1 MESSVLTSL
10 SLVFLAAGFTLLTT
24 SLMLSRRARRYR
36 RGMQSLLQ
44 IGAQGLDPMNIPA
57 AAWPVLRDAGWR
69 SMTVTGH
76 WFGAAVNIELGQQPA
91 ATGAGSSGA
100 LEVQVRSGDVDLV
113 LRLQH
118 SAKGG
123 ENWMF
128 AEQIA
133 RVFVLLFE
141 TGVGARTEALAVSMA
156 ERARLSLYLQHDMRN
171 LAQWV
176 GWVCTDFAACQDE
189 ESLLTAARRLK
200 ENTPLAQ
207 ERVHRLRTALSQK
220 SGSDNPRVV
229 ELQLVVRKAAHLA
242 GIDVELSGTAQAW
255 IARGLLARVLD
266 NLFSNLSPNWRE
278 IDAVKPVCRL
288 RMIAAAQ
295 GHAAQAEIELV
306 TTWPQAEPRLDSS
319 KLFEPFTSGR
329 PGGQGLGLYQARKS
343 LSEAGG
349 DLTAH
354 AGEQG
359 LTFRLRMPAEAP

>member
-1 MESSVLTSL
+1 
-10 SLVFLAAGFTLLTT
+10 
-24 SLMLSRRARRYR
+24 
-36 RGMQSLLQ
+36 
-44 IGAQGLDPMNIPA
+44 
-57 AAWPVLRDAGWR
+57 
-69 SMTVTGH
+69 
-76 WFGAAVNIELGQQPA
+76 
-91 ATGAGSSGA
+91 
-100 LEVQVRSGDVDLV
+100 
-113 LRLQH
+113 
-118 SAKGG
+118 
-123 ENWMF
+123 
-128 AEQIA
+128 
-133 RVFVLLFE
+133 
-141 TGVGARTEALAVSMA
+141 
-156 ERARLSLYLQHDMRN
+156 MRN

-295 GHAAQAEIELV
+295 GRPLRPSSCRRPRPLRCPIRRRYAPDAPASERPP
-306 TTWPQAEPRLDSS
+306 WPSP
-319 KLFEPFTSGR
+319 GR
-329 PGGQGLGLYQARKS
+329 G
-343 LSEAGG
+343 
-349 DLTAH
+349 
-354 AGEQG
+354 
-359 LTFRLRMPAEAP
+359 AP

>member
-36 RGMQSLLQ
+36 RSMQSLLQ
-44 IGAQGLDPMNIPA
+44 IGAQGLDPINIPA

-91 ATGAGSSGA
+91 AIGPGSSGA

-207 ERVHRLRTALSQK
+207 ERVHRVRTALSQK

-229 ELQLVVRKAAHLA
+229 ELQFVVRKAAHLA

-278 IDAVKPVCRL
+278 IDAVKPVEGATSWSDTWMLSAQAANPNCMKL
-288 RMIAAAQ
+288 WMDWIASPWANAQ
-295 GHAAQAEIELV
+295 VAVWFGEAPSNALACDLDGMAEHCDTFHAADVIN
-306 TTWPQAEPRLDSS
+306 
-319 KLFEPFTSGR
+319 
-329 PGGQGLGLYQARKS
+329 GL
-343 LSEAGG
+343 
-349 DLTAH
+349 
-354 AGEQG
+354 
-359 LTFRLRMPAEAP
+359 